1 MGKLMTEMKYEIK
14 EEIVKEVRK
23 ENEKIRKELK
33 IERLPATLHKEI
45 NDNLG
50 LTFDPTK
57 IVAMHRIPGKQGAP
71 RPILLNFFKNGL

>member
-1 MGKLMTEMKYEIK
+1 MSSIPVRKTLRFIT
-14 EEIVKEVRK
+14 VRK
-23 ENEKIRKELK
+23 EGG
-33 IERLPATLHKEI
+33 ERLPATLHKEI
-45 NDNLG
+45 NDNLD